1 MKSMDWWKNNGPS
14 ILKVNANKYD
24 NLSKTWKDLFKRGG
38 EIGLYE
44 NTDGGSWY
52 ASVDGKEEIRTS
64 QRIYD
69 NKGNTLL
76 ENDVSSYTKEGKHF
90 WNLAIR
96 SDAGYNKNDLHQES
110 ILYIDDA
117 EYREKLRK

>member
-1 MKSMDWWKNNGPS
+1 MNDLLEKSYQD
-14 ILKVNANKYD
+14 
-24 NLSKTWKDLFKRGG
+24 
-38 EIGLYE
+38 E

-76 ENDVSSYTKEGKHF
+76 ENDLSSYTKEGKHF

-117 EYREKLRK
+117 EYREKLRKEISKNKFLTATEKDNKLIVVYK

>member
-1 MKSMDWWKNNGPS
+1 MEKSYQD
-14 ILKVNANKYD
+14 
-24 NLSKTWKDLFKRGG
+24 
-38 EIGLYE
+38 E

-52 ASVDGKEEIRTS
+52 VSVDGKEGIRTS

-96 SDAGYNKNDLHQES
+96 SDAGYNKDDLHQES
-110 ILYIDDA
+110 ILYIDDV
-117 EYREKLRK
+117 EYREKLRKEIFQK

>member
-1 MKSMDWWKNNGPS
+1 MYDYDKLNDLLEKSYQD
-14 ILKVNANKYD
+14 
-24 NLSKTWKDLFKRGG
+24 
-38 EIGLYE
+38 E

-76 ENDVSSYTKEGKHF
+76 ENDVSSYTKEGKGIF
-90 WNLAIR
+90 GI
-96 SDAGYNKNDLHQES
+96 
-110 ILYIDDA
+110 
-117 EYREKLRK
+117 